1 MAQEDRA
8 AQVKQRDAA
17 LFRWSRKATPT
28 LRSIDG
34 SIKLAR
40 KELAPDGDTLSSI
53 GWHLGAAAMKAFE
66 WMEANPCPDK
76 TSNSDIVDL
85 LTTLADTAASIETAA
100 QAASTPD
107 LKGFDDILVSVG
119 SKVTELLATS
129 SG

>member
-1 MAQEDRA
+1 MTSED
-8 AQVKQRDAA
+8 A
-17 LFRWSRKATPT
+17 LFRWLRRATPT

-53 GWHLGAAAMKAFE
+53 GWHLGAAADKALQWIE
-66 WMEANPCPDK
+66 SNPCPDK
-76 TSNSDIVDL
+76 TTDSDVVGL
-85 LTTLADTAASIETAA
+85 FRTLGETAALIEAAA

-107 LKGFDDILVSVG
+107 LKGFDETLSRVG
-119 SKVTELLATS
+119 SRLKTVAVP

>member
-1 MAQEDRA
+1 
-8 AQVKQRDAA
+8 VKPKDAA

-28 LRSIDG
+28 FRSIDG

-53 GWHLGAAAMKAFE
+53 GWRLGAAAMKALQ

-76 TSNSDIVDL
+76 TSNSDILDL
-85 LTTLADTAASIETAA
+85 LTTLTDTAALIETAA

-107 LKGFDDILVSVG
+107 LKGFDSTLANVG
-119 SKVTELLATS
+119 SKMTELLATS

>member
-1 MAQEDRA
+1 MDQEDREV
-8 AQVKQRDAA
+8 QVKPAGSS

-53 GWHLGAAAMKAFE
+53 GWRLGAAAAKALQ

-76 TSNSDIVDL
+76 ISDSDIVDL
-85 LTTLADTAASIETAA
+85 LTTLADTAASIDTAA
-100 QAASTPD
+100 QAASPPD
-107 LKGFDDILVSVG
+107 LKGFDSTLASVG
-119 SKVTELLATS
+119 TKVTELLATS